1 MAVEERNP
9 IAIEPIPVAEGGA
22 APAWRGAGSWG
33 WPRRV
38 GRFARGNIAFL
49 LLVTISLLASVL
61 SDVFLT
67 SQNLLNILAAS
78 AVIGIV
84 SLGQTMLIIS
94 GNFDMSVASVLGFAG
109 IVAVSAQQF
118 GLMPSLL
125 IALVAG
131 AVVGVVNGVL
141 VTRAR
146 ANPFLVTLGTQS
158 FVYAVA
164 LMTTQSRTLYSEIPA
179 FAWLGQGRIG
189 RIPVS
194 VVLFLVLAVILQ
206 VVLRN
211 SIYGR
216 YLYAIGQNKEA
227 ARLAGIPVDRV
238 LVATFVLCGLL
249 AALGGLVMTSRL
261 GSTVANA
268 GFGFDFESIIAVVL
282 GGTSLF
288 GGYGSALLTVAGVLV
303 LGVLNNTTILLGV
316 PYEGQFI
323 VKGVVFLA
331 VVGLDSLMKRR

>member
-1 MAVEERNP
+1 MK
-9 IAIEPIPVAEGGA
+9 AIRREPGREAR
-22 APAWRGAGSWG
+22 AWLDVSSWG
-33 WPRRV
+33 WLR
-38 GRFARGNIAFL
+38 GAAAAARGNIAFIL
-49 LLVTISLLASVL
+49 LITIGLLASLL

-67 SQNLLNILAAS
+67 PQNLVNILSAI

-84 SLGQTMLIIS
+84 SLGQTMLIIA

-109 IVAVSAQQF
+109 IVAVATQRF
-118 GLMPSLL
+118 GLLSSILFALL
-125 IALVAG
+125 GGVVVG
-131 AVVGVVNGVL
+131 AVNGL
-141 VTRAR
+141 IVTRAK

-164 LMTTQSRTLYSEIPA
+164 LMATQSKTLYSEIPA
-179 FAWLGQGRIG
+179 FNMLGQGRIA
-189 RIPVS
+189 RMPVA
-194 VVLFLVLAVILQ
+194 VILFLVLALLLQ

-211 SIYGR
+211 TVYGR

-238 LVATFVLCGLL
+238 LISTFILCSVL
-249 AALGGLVMTSRL
+249 AALGGIVMTSRL
-261 GSTVANA
+261 NSTVANA

-282 GGTSLF
+282 GGSSLF
-288 GGYGSALLTVAGVLV
+288 GGSGSALLTVAGVLV

-331 VVGLDSLMKRR
+331 VVGLDSLVKRR

>member
-1 MAVEERNP
+1 MKAIRRERGRE
-9 IAIEPIPVAEGGA
+9 AR
-22 APAWRGAGSWG
+22 AWLEQGSWG
-33 WPRRV
+33 WLRGMARA
-38 GRFARGNIAFL
+38 ARGNIAFIL
-49 LLVTISLLASVL
+49 LITIGLLASLL

-67 SQNLLNILAAS
+67 PQNLVNILSAI

-84 SLGQTMLIIS
+84 SLGQTMLIIA

-109 IVAVSAQQF
+109 IVAVATQRF
-118 GLMPSLL
+118 GLLPSILL
-125 IALVAG
+125 ALLGGVVVG
-131 AVVGVVNGVL
+131 AVNGL
-141 VTRAR
+141 IVTRAK

-164 LMTTQSRTLYSEIPA
+164 LMATQSKTLYSEIPA
-179 FAWLGQGRIG
+179 FNMLGQGRIG
-189 RIPVS
+189 RMPVA
-194 VVLFLVLAVILQ
+194 VILFLVLALVLQ
-206 VVLRN
+206 IVLRN
-211 SIYGR
+211 MVYGR

-238 LVATFVLCGLL
+238 LISTFILCAVL
-249 AALGGLVMTSRL
+249 AALGGIVMTSRL
-261 GSTVANA
+261 NSTVANA

-282 GGTSLF
+282 GGSSLF
-288 GGYGSALLTVAGVLV
+288 GGSGSALLTVAGVLV

-331 VVGLDSLMKRR
+331 VVGLDSLVKRR

>member
-1 MAVEERNP
+1 MKAIRKERGRE
-9 IAIEPIPVAEGGA
+9 AR
-22 APAWRGAGSWG
+22 AWLDEGSWG
-33 WPRRV
+33 WLRGVARA
-38 GRFARGNIAFL
+38 ARGNIAFIL
-49 LLVTISLLASVL
+49 LITIGLLASLL

-67 SQNLLNILAAS
+67 PQNLVNILSAI

-84 SLGQTMLIIS
+84 SLGQTMLIIA

-109 IVAVSAQQF
+109 IVAVATQRF
-118 GLMPSLL
+118 GLLPSILL
-125 IALVAG
+125 ALLGGVVVG
-131 AVVGVVNGVL
+131 AVNGL
-141 VTRAR
+141 IVTRAK

-164 LMTTQSRTLYSEIPA
+164 LMATQSKTLYSEIPE
-179 FAWLGQGRIG
+179 FNMLGQGRIG
-189 RIPVS
+189 RMPVA
-194 VVLFLVLAVILQ
+194 VILFLVLALMLQ
-206 VVLRN
+206 LVLRN
-211 SIYGR
+211 TVYGR

-238 LVATFVLCGLL
+238 LISTFILCSVL
-249 AALGGLVMTSRL
+249 AALGGIVMTSRL
-261 GSTVANA
+261 NSTVANA

-282 GGTSLF
+282 GGSSLF
-288 GGYGSALLTVAGVLV
+288 GGSGSALLTVAGVLV

-331 VVGLDSLMKRR
+331 VVGLDSLVKRR